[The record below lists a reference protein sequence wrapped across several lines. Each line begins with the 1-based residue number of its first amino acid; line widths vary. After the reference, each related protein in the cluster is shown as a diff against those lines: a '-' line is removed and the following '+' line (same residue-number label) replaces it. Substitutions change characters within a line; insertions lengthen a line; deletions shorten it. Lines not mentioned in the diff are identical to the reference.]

1 MHSQRH
7 SSLYKLY
14 IYKFYFDTC
23 LGDSSS
29 IGRLSGWFKSYNGDK
44 AFDIYDYK
52 VCYLITRGVNYL
64 NATRLKI
71 KLTPTWSCSFSP
83 FNFSARQ
90 RILSCNQNNTQKTLL
105 SAGFGPSHVVCWSQ
119 IEDLVMNN
127 LILINCKQQGHNSTC
142 CSMMSLLITMISLNM
157 LACSSK
163 VAWSTTIKPLID
175 NWAFLKSHYSE
186 GNLLLQRCLNYNCQ
200 TYATTEWYWKIFRC
214 VGISL

>member
-14 IYKFYFDTC
+14 IYKIYYDTC

-105 SAGFGPSHVVCWSQ
+105 SAGFGPSHAVCWSQ
-119 IEDLVMNN
+119 TEDPIIM
-127 LILINCKQQGHNSTC
+127 ILINCEQQGHNSTC

-214 VGISL
+214 VGINL

>member
-1 MHSQRH
+1 MQLDWKSNWSPPEAARSLHSIFQPGSE
-7 SSLYKLY
+7 SSPVTK
-14 IYKFYFDTC
+14 IIYFD
-23 LGDSSS
+23 
-29 IGRLSGWFKSYNGDK
+29 
-44 AFDIYDYK
+44 
-52 VCYLITRGVNYL
+52 V
-64 NATRLKI
+64 
-71 KLTPTWSCSFSP
+71 
-83 FNFSARQ
+83 
-90 RILSCNQNNTQKTLL
+90 QKMLL
-105 SAGFGPSHVVCWSQ
+105 CAGFRASHAVCWSQ
-119 IEDLVMNN
+119 IEDHIVKN